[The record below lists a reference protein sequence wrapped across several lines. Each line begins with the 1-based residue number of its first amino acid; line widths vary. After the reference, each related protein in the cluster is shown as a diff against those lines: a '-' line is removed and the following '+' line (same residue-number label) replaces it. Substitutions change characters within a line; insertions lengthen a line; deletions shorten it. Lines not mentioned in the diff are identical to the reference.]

1 MLPSTAGLSPELAAL
16 VTASRSGL
24 SREAAHARL
33 AAVLAKFPAD
43 HIKEREELLVQ
54 AVAQGAYDPPE
65 WTTVT
70 TTFKGRR
77 AEIQVSTD
85 ALTILGVRID
95 VTADGAQRIAD
106 LLGTVLPTPR
116 IVQLIWEQA
125 TVRID
130 PCTLP
135 ADEKMA
141 TTARMIEHSEC
152 VDDQLGG
159 RKGLVANEG
168 KHWVLTNRV
177 AGNSKLAANYGWFV
191 KGRPPIQ
198 TVGTHHDTGHTDYSQ
213 TMRLVKPTLRVDGR
227 EVSMQRVG
235 RSPELWGLVS
245 DEGPLLVWRASRP
258 DAAPSS
264 RKIPP
269 AAAPTPA
276 PAEPGS
282 VRVTLRTDGMSL
294 GQEKLPPSTT
304 ALRRSTLSRRVVS
317 ALRLRT
323 EDVPEMAYVSAGAA
337 LCGGRDVFFELMN
350 EMPVEFAELEQSKD
364 TLVRALA
371 CGKALVPQ
379 ARSGAKLYDIE
390 YDYEGLPSSFALLPL
405 SDDSLREKLVYP
417 PLSPTPSGAHRA
429 YCSDDQPGAPRSS
442 CADGARSRWM
452 LAVNRG
458 YVAAYAREVPSLL
471 ERLAGSAPPPPAVVE
486 LAALFL
492 EPTPAEEVAVAKR
505 GATGGCGFAL
515 DFAFLDLLPD
525 ETHRQTLLDSIDEN
539 AVFCGSQ
546 ASGSILDATR
556 RLLFSAKD
564 EKGAEAIESALKRRA
579 LEVRF
584 EAGAIAAN
592 GSPRQQFSDAMRG
605 AAARAAQAATV
616 ERNGRRLSF
625 AMTLEPNAA
634 EKRAM
639 AP

>member
-16 VTASRSGL
+16 VTAARSGL
-24 SREAAHARL
+24 SQEAKHARL

-54 AVAQGAYDPPE
+54 AVAKGAYDPPE
-65 WTTVT
+65 WTTIT
-70 TTFKGRR
+70 ANFRGRR
-77 AEIQVSTD
+77 AELQVSTD

-177 AGNSKLAANYGWFV
+177 AGNGKLAANYGWFV

-213 TMRLVKPTLRVDGR
+213 IMRLVKPKLRVDGR
-227 EVSMQRVG
+227 EVDLQRVG

-245 DEGPLLVWRASRP
+245 DEGPLLVWRAARP
-258 DAAPSS
+258 DASPRSTETPPRAAPS
-264 RKIPP
+264 
-269 AAAPTPA
+269 PA
-276 PAEPGS
+276 PADPAS
-282 VRVTLRTDGMSL
+282 VRVTLKLDRL
-294 GQEKLPPSTT
+294 ALAQEQLPPSTT
-304 ALRRSTLSRRVVS
+304 ALRRSTLSRRIVS
-317 ALRLRT
+317 GLRLRT

-350 EMPVEFAELEQSKD
+350 DIPVALNELGPSKD
-364 TLVRALA
+364 VLARALA

-379 ARSGAKLYDIE
+379 ARSGAKLYE
-390 YDYEGLPSSFALLPL
+390 VKYDYEGMPSSFALLPL

-417 PLSPTPSGAHRA
+417 PLSPTPPGAHRA
-429 YCSDDQPGAPRSS
+429 YCSDDRPGGPRAS
-442 CADGARSRWM
+442 CADGARSHWTV
-452 LAVNRG
+452 AVNHG
-458 YVAAYAREVPSLL
+458 FVAASAREVPGLL
-471 ERLAGSAPPPPAVVE
+471 ERLAGRAQPPPDVVA
-486 LAALFL
+486 LAALFH
-492 EPTPAEEVAVAKR
+492 EPTPAEEVTIAKR

-515 DFAFLDLLPD
+515 DLAFLELLP
-525 ETHRQTLLDSIDEN
+525 
-539 AVFCGSQ
+539 
-546 ASGSILDATR
+546 
-556 RLLFSAKD
+556 
-564 EKGAEAIESALKRRA
+564 
-579 LEVRF
+579 
-584 EAGAIAAN
+584 
-592 GSPRQQFSDAMRG
+592 
-605 AAARAAQAATV
+605 
-616 ERNGRRLSF
+616 
-625 AMTLEPNAA
+625 
-634 EKRAM
+634 
-639 AP
+639 